1 MQKPYEEENYPD
13 SPEITYYGIDR
24 KINYVILQEG
34 TYPPAAEL
42 SLTKAPNCFPL
53 PDNYVVKT
61 TWGRGKNCYTVQ
73 CSVDYVETIP
83 HYKIRF
89 GNNFDSEVISTQS
102 PTDAVAN
109 LFIVGF

>member
-42 SLTKAPNCFPL
+42 SLTKASNCFPL

-89 GNNFDSEVISTQS
+89 GNNFNSEVISTQS